1 MIKLIDVNK
10 SFVDKSKEVHAVV
23 DVNVEIDKGDIAG
36 IVGLSGAGK
45 STLIRLLNRLETPDR
60 GEIIIDGTD
69 ITKLVKNELRH
80 FRMQCGMIF
89 QHFNLL
95 WSRTVVENIMLPLEI
110 AGVEKKDRRLRA
122 KELLELVGL
131 ADKENVYPNELSGGQ
146 KQRVGIARALANN
159 PKILL
164 CDEATS
170 ALDPKTT
177 DSILELLKD
186 INEKL
191 GITIILITHEMDV
204 IRKICSRVSVMSDGR
219 IIEDGNVHEIF
230 NHPKHPITKEF
241 VKNDVL
247 GAIHAPE
254 TGFKLNENKKLI
266 KLIFSDDS
274 AKNPVLSNL
283 IKDYHLIPNIVEAQI
298 KSVGKDQIGFLI
310 VEIDKEYDLSEV
322 KAYLETE
329 NVVVEEANH
338 VG

>member
-1 MIKLIDVNK
+1 MIKLVDVNK
-10 SFVDKSKEVHAVV
+10 SFIDEKKEVHAVRN
-23 DVNVEIDKGDIAG
+23 VNLEISKGDIFG

-45 STLIRLLNRLETPDR
+45 STLIRLLNRLETTDR
-60 GEIIIDGTD
+60 GEILIDEVD
-69 ITKLVKNELRH
+69 ITKLGKNELRQ

-95 WSRTVVENIMLPLEI
+95 WSRTVIDNIMLPLEI
-110 AGVEKKDRRLRA
+110 AGVKRSERVERA
-122 KELLELVGL
+122 KELIELVGL
-131 ADKENVYPNELSGGQ
+131 SEKENVYPSELSGGQ

-177 DSILELLKD
+177 DSILTLLKD
-186 INEKL
+186 INKKL
-191 GITIILITHEMDV
+191 GITIVLITHEMDV
-204 IRKICSRVSVMSDGR
+204 IRKICNRVSVMSDGEVV
-219 IIEDGNVHEIF
+219 EDGLVKEIF

-247 GAIHAPE
+247 EAEHALD

-274 AKNPVLSNL
+274 AKNPILNNL
-283 IKDYHLIPNIVEAQI
+283 IIKYQLKPSIVEAQI
-298 KSVGKDQIGFLI
+298 KSVQESQIGFMIIEIDEDFDLTEVREYLEKEH
-310 VEIDKEYDLSEV
+310 VEI
-322 KAYLETE
+322 
-329 NVVVEEANH
+329 EEGNH
-338 VG
+338 VR